1 MAEAVEHLLQTAG
14 VKPDH
19 HLVTNN
25 NNWHRTPLGYFHH
38 LLEGLT
44 VLADIVLSK
53 FNALLRKE
61 LLRRMAMGSS
71 GRSIDFHQRFCV
83 HHRFYLPIP
92 YSLTCCQIS

>member
-1 MAEAVEHLLQTAG
+1 MAEAIEHLLQTAG

-38 LLEGLT
+38 LLQCLT
-44 VLADIVLSK
+44 VLADIVINK

-61 LLRRMAMGSS
+61 LLCFMTKMSRGRR
-71 GRSIDFHQRFCV
+71 I
-83 HHRFYLPIP
+83 YL
-92 YSLTCCQIS
+92 YE

>member
-1 MAEAVEHLLQTAG
+1 MVEAIEHLLQTAG
-14 VKPDH
+14 VEADH
-19 HLVTNN
+19 HLVANN

-44 VLADIVLSK
+44 VLADIVLGK

-71 GRSIDFHQRFCV
+71 GRRIYFYQRFCV
-83 HHRFYLPIP
+83 HHRFASPILIP
-92 YSLTCCQIS
+92 